1 MRESFTLVCLKIIKH
16 GDPAGDQRNMGLFYN
31 IYSNKLYTQ
40 AMSFSFEVKRLTKE
54 NTSS

>member
-1 MRESFTLVCLKIIKH
+1 MRESITLVCLKIIKH
-16 GDPAGDQRNMGLFYN
+16 GDPVGDQRNMGLFYN

-40 AMSFSFEVKRLTKE
+40 AMSFSFEVKRLTRE